1 MTGQTNDQLADEARG
16 SYQAGEYRKA
26 WDAARAALEA
36 RPHDPALLRL
46 SGRAAMELG
55 LDEAVE
61 YFQRAVALD
70 PNDPDGWREL
80 GDALAYE
87 GRLSEA
93 GQALH
98 RAVRLRPEDT
108 TALVSLGHSSL
119 AAGHGERAITY
130 LNRALENDPENLT
143 ALSGLVGAYRSEG
156 RLAEALDAATR
167 VATASPTDIF
177 AALDV
182 AELSLELGRKDAAAA
197 FGRLR
202 QVDDDP
208 EHEVFAYHGMIEA
221 ELRRDAWRR
230 ALDLA
235 VDATRVDRH
244 GRTTDILALIVAQVF
259 GEAGRE
265 APSREYVEETLARS
279 RAEHRRLHAEALVV

>member
-1 MTGQTNDQLADEARG
+1 MTGQASDQLADEARG
-16 SYQAGEYRKA
+16 SFQAGEYRKA
-26 WDAARAALEA
+26 WDAARAALDA

-46 SGRAAMELG
+46 AGRAAMELG

-80 GDALAYE
+80 GDALSYD
-87 GRLSEA
+87 GRPSEA

-108 TALVSLGHSSL
+108 AALVSLGHASL
-119 AAGHGERAITY
+119 ATGHRERAITY
-130 LNRALENDPENLT
+130 LSRALENDSENIP
-143 ALSGLVGAYRSEG
+143 ALQGLVTANRSVG
-156 RLAEALDAATR
+156 RLTDALEAANR
-167 VATASPTDIF
+167 VASAAPSDVF

-182 AELSLELGRKDAAAA
+182 AELSLELGRRDATAA

-202 QVDDDP
+202 QVDEDP
-208 EHEVFAYHGMIEA
+208 EHEVYAYHGMIEA
-221 ELRRDAWRR
+221 ELRRESWRN

-244 GRTTDILALIVAQVF
+244 GRTTDILALCVARVF

-265 APSREYVEETLARS
+265 APSREHVEEILTRS

>member
-1 MTGQTNDQLADEARG
+1 MTEQTRDQLADEARG
-16 SYQAGEYRKA
+16 SYQAGEFRAA
-26 WDAARAALEA
+26 WNAARVALDA
-36 RPHDPALLRL
+36 HPHDPALLRL
-46 SGRAAMELG
+46 AGRAAMELG
-55 LDEAVE
+55 LDDAVD

-108 TALVSLGHSSL
+108 AALVSLGHSSL
-119 AAGHGERAITY
+119 AAGHRERAITY
-130 LNRALENDPENLT
+130 LSRALEHDPENLT
-143 ALSGLVGAYRSEG
+143 ALRGLVAAYHSEG

-167 VATASPTDIF
+167 VATVSPSDVL

-202 QVDDDP
+202 TVDDDP

-221 ELRRDAWRR
+221 ELRRDSWRR
-230 ALDLA
+230 ALDIA

-244 GRTTDILALIVAQVF
+244 GRTTDILALIVARVF

-265 APSREYVEETLARS
+265 APSREHVEETLARS

>member
-1 MTGQTNDQLADEARG
+1 MTGQASDQLADEARG
-16 SYQAGEYRKA
+16 SYQAGDYRKA
-26 WDAARAALEA
+26 WDAARAALDA

-46 SGRAAMELG
+46 AGRAAMELG
-55 LDEAVE
+55 FDEAVE

-108 TALVSLGHSSL
+108 AALVSLGHASL
-119 AAGHGERAITY
+119 AGGHLDRAITY
-130 LNRALENDPENLT
+130 LSRALENDPENLT
-143 ALSGLVGAYRSEG
+143 ALQGLVTAYRGDG
-156 RLAEALDAATR
+156 RLTEALDAATR
-167 VATASPTDIF
+167 VAAAAPSDVF

-202 QVDDDP
+202 EVDDDP
-208 EHEVFAYHGMIEA
+208 EHEVYAYHGMIEA
-221 ELRRDAWRR
+221 ELRRGSWRR

-235 VDATRVDRH
+235 VDATRIDRH
-244 GRTTDILALIVAQVF
+244 GRTTDILALIVARVF
-259 GEAGRE
+259 GETGRE
-265 APSREYVEETLARS
+265 APSREHVDETLARS

>member
-1 MTGQTNDQLADEARG
+1 MTGNGSDQLADQARA
-16 SYQAGEYRKA
+16 SYGAGEYRRA
-26 WDAARAALEA
+26 WDAAVAALEA
-36 RPHDPALLRL
+36 RPLDPALLRL
-46 SGRAAMELG
+46 AGRTAMELG
-55 LDEAVE
+55 LDNAVE
-61 YFQRAVALD
+61 YFRRAVALD

-80 GDALAYE
+80 GDALAYD
-87 GRLSEA
+87 GRPSEA

-108 TALVSLGHSSL
+108 AALVSLGHASFAS
-119 AAGHGERAITY
+119 GHRDRAITY
-130 LNRALENDPENLT
+130 LSRALEGDPENAQ
-143 ALSGLVGAYRSEG
+143 ALQGLVAVLRAAG
-156 RLAEALDAATR
+156 RLPEALDAAVR
-167 VATASPTDIF
+167 LARTAPDDVSV
-177 AALDV
+177 ALDV
-182 AELSLELGRKDAAAA
+182 AELSLELGRADAAAA

-202 QVDDDP
+202 AIDDDP
-208 EHEVFAYHGMIEA
+208 EHEVYAFHGMIEA

-244 GRTTDILALIVAQVF
+244 GRTTDILALCVAKVF

-265 APSREYVEETLARS
+265 APAREEVEAALARS

>member
-1 MTGQTNDQLADEARG
+1 MTERAGDTLAEEAR
-16 SYQAGEYRKA
+16 SSFAAGEYRKA
-26 WDAARAALEA
+26 WDAVLGAVAESPL
-36 RPHDPALLRL
+36 DPAILRL
-46 SGRAAMELG
+46 AGRTAMEVG
-55 LDEAVE
+55 HESAVE

-80 GDALAYE
+80 GDALAYD
-87 GRLSEA
+87 GRPSEA

-108 TALVSLGHSSL
+108 AALVSLGHASFAS
-119 AAGHGERAITY
+119 GHRERAITY
-130 LNRALENDPENLT
+130 LTRALENDPENVA
-143 ALSGLVGAYRSEG
+143 ALQGLITVYRSEG
-156 RLAEALDAATR
+156 RLTEALDAATR
-167 VATASPTDIF
+167 VAAAAPGDVF

-202 QVDDDP
+202 EVDDDP
-208 EHEVFAYHGMIEA
+208 EHEVYAYHGMIEA
-221 ELRRDAWRR
+221 ELRRESWRR

-235 VDATRVDRH
+235 VDATRIDRH
-244 GRTTDILALIVAQVF
+244 GRTTDILALIVARVF

-265 APSREYVEETLARS
+265 APSREHVEETLARS
-279 RAEHRRLHAEALVV
+279 RAEHRRLHAEALVL

>member
-1 MTGQTNDQLADEARG
+1 MTAQGNGNRADEARA
-16 SYQAGEYRKA
+16 SFAAGEYRQA
-26 WDAARAALEA
+26 WDAVQEALGTN
-36 RPHDPALLRL
+36 PLDPALLRL
-46 SGRAAMELG
+46 AGRAAMELG
-55 LDEAVE
+55 KDEAVE

-80 GDALAYE
+80 GDALAYD
-87 GRLSEA
+87 GRPSEA

-108 TALVSLGHSSL
+108 AALVSLGHASL
-119 AAGHGERAITY
+119 ASGHRERAITY
-130 LNRALENDPENLT
+130 LNRALEGDPENT
-143 ALSGLVGAYRSEG
+143 VALGGLVTAYRSLG
-156 RLAEALDAATR
+156 RPVEALEAAKQ
-167 VATASPTDIF
+167 VAKAAPDDVF

-182 AELSLELGRKDAAAA
+182 AELSLELGRPEATAA

-202 QVDDDP
+202 EVDDDP
-208 EHEVFAYHGMIEA
+208 EHEVYAYHGMIES
-221 ELRRDAWRR
+221 ELKRDSWRR

-235 VDATRVDRH
+235 VDATRIDRH
-244 GRTTDILALIVAQVF
+244 GRTTDILALIVARVF

-265 APSREYVEETLARS
+265 APTREHVDETLARS

>member
-1 MTGQTNDQLADEARG
+1 MTGPASDQLADEARA

-26 WDAARAALEA
+26 WAAALTALET

-46 SGRAAMELG
+46 AGRTAMELG
-55 LDEAVE
+55 LDDAVE

-80 GDALAYE
+80 GDALAYD
-87 GRLSEA
+87 GRLAEA

-108 TALVSLGHSSL
+108 AALVSLGHSSL
-119 AAGHGERAITY
+119 AAGHRDRAITY
-130 LNRALENDPENLT
+130 LRRAVENDPENLM
-143 ALSGLVGAYRSEG
+143 ALQGLAAAYRSEG
-156 RLAEALDAATR
+156 RLEEALDAATR
-167 VATASPTDIF
+167 VASGSPTDVL
-177 AALDV
+177 AALEV
-182 AELSLELGRKDAAAA
+182 AELSLELGRTDAAAA

-202 QVDDDP
+202 EVDDDP
-208 EHEVFAYHGMIEA
+208 EHEVYAYHGMIEA
-221 ELRRDAWRR
+221 ELRRESWRR

-244 GRTTDILALIVAQVF
+244 GGTTDILALIVARVF

-265 APSREYVEETLARS
+265 APSREHVEETLARS

>member
-1 MTGQTNDQLADEARG
+1 MTGRASDQLADEARASFG
-16 SYQAGEYRKA
+16 AGEYRKA
-26 WDAARAALEA
+26 WDAALEA
-36 RPHDPALLRL
+36 LATQPLDPALLRL
-46 SGRAAMELG
+46 AGRTAMELG
-55 LDEAVE
+55 LDSAVE

-80 GDALAYE
+80 GDALSYD
-87 GRLSEA
+87 GRPSEA

-108 TALVSLGHSSL
+108 AALVSLGHASL
-119 AAGHGERAITY
+119 ASGHRERAITY
-130 LNRALENDPENLT
+130 LSRALESDPENI
-143 ALSGLVGAYRSEG
+143 AARQGLVTAYRSVG
-156 RLAEALDAATR
+156 RLADALDAANQ
-167 VATASPTDIF
+167 VASAAPSDVL

-182 AELSLELGRKDAAAA
+182 AELSLELGGKDAAAA

-202 QVDDDP
+202 QIDDDP
-208 EHEVFAYHGMIEA
+208 EHEVYAYHGMIEA
-221 ELRRDAWRR
+221 ELRRDSWRR
-230 ALDLA
+230 ALDHA

-265 APSREYVEETLARS
+265 APSREHVEETLARS
-279 RAEHRRLHAEALVV
+279 RHEHRRLHAEALVV

>member
-1 MTGQTNDQLADEARG
+1 MTGQASNQLADEARESFG
-16 SYQAGEYRKA
+16 AGDYRKA
-26 WDAARAALEA
+26 WEAAQEALA
-36 RPHDPALLRL
+36 LQPLDPALLRL
-46 SGRAAMELG
+46 AGRTAMELG
-55 LDEAVE
+55 LDTAVE

-80 GDALAYE
+80 GDALSYD
-87 GRLSEA
+87 GRPSEA

-108 TALVSLGHSSL
+108 AALVSLGHASL
-119 AAGHGERAITY
+119 ASGHRERAITY
-130 LNRALENDPENLT
+130 LSRALESDPENIS
-143 ALSGLVGAYRSEG
+143 ALQGLVTAYRSVG
-156 RLAEALDAATR
+156 RLTEALEAANR
-167 VATASPTDIF
+167 LASGAPSDVF

-208 EHEVFAYHGMIEA
+208 EHEVYAYHGMIEA
-221 ELRRDAWRR
+221 ELRRESWRS

-244 GRTTDILALIVAQVF
+244 GRTTDILALCVALVF

-265 APSREYVEETLARS
+265 APSRAHVEETFSRS
-279 RAEHRRLHAEALVV
+279 RREHRRLHAEALVV